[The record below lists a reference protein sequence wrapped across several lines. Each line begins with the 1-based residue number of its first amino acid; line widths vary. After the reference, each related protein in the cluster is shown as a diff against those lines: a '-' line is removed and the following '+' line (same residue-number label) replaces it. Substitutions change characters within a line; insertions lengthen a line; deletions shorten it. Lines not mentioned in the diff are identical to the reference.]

1 MKLCKSVSVTAHTG
15 LLKIFSFVLIAS
27 FLLPALC
34 FSAEVE
40 PSDDIVQ
47 IVEDAFLVQ
56 KENMTE
62 TLLAAGFRSKKEM
75 DNATIGEGFLHYKVS
90 RDTILNDTSNNL
102 YEMCTPINQW
112 IFIVKTPE
120 RGVMI
125 LKVAMMDGKWTV
137 FGGGASKLAK
147 KLNEAVKA
155 WPKSSGYS
163 YRYFDIMNTSSH
175 YLAVSEGKNLIG
187 FIPMPAGTNVT
198 NFNPRDLKTT
208 MEIMPA
214 VREWAAS
221 KLNVKLPVYK
231 TGLPG
236 K

>member
-15 LLKIFSFVLIAS
+15 LLKIFSLVLITS

-47 IVEDAFLVQ
+47 IAEDALIEYR
-56 KENMTE
+56 ENMTE
-62 TLLAAGFRSKKEM
+62 TLLALGFRSREEM
-75 DNATIGEGFLHYKVS
+75 DNATIGEGFLKYNVY
-90 RDTILNDTSNNL
+90 RDTVLKDISNNL
-102 YEMCTPINQW
+102 YEMCTPVNKW
-112 IFIVKTPE
+112 MFIVKTPE
-120 RGVMI
+120 KGVMI
-125 LKVAMMDGKWTV
+125 LDVVMSGGKWKAV
-137 FGGGASKLAK
+137 GGGLSKSAK
-147 KLNEAVKA
+147 MLNEAVKA

-163 YRYFDIMNTSSH
+163 YRYFDIFNTNLH

-187 FIPMPAGTNVT
+187 FIPIQARNAS

-214 VREWAAS
+214 VREWAANS
-221 KLNVKLPVYK
+221 TDLKYSPKR
-231 TGLPG
+231 
-236 K
+236 